1 MFQPQFFYEAGKAR
15 SGTALIPFFDSTSVA
30 FGISTRNG
38 NTVVDWGDGS
48 SSNIAPIKM
57 RDYADGSR
65 TYSNFVKSYSS
76 ALNGNVSVK
85 FLQGLKDVYSVYLGV
100 FHDANQQQSKLN
112 ILDVETF
119 FKQFP
124 NLFSL
129 CIEEYAY
136 QTTARMSVIK
146 GDLAKLPN
154 SVERVLINQAEIL
167 NAATDFTLNFSSYT
181 NLSNLKFFQFQDTT
195 ATTAQSTIKVIGDV
209 GKIPTS
215 CQFFYL
221 QKASAGSSITYTAGK
236 IWASAFDTLSIPLS
250 LTTAELDALLADMD
264 GSILTKTGAGV
275 ISVLGDRS
283 SASDAFVASL
293 QSKGF
298 TVNVTRNPL
307 NINSYSDSALLRLD
321 FQNNFDVYSNS
332 GLNIAAGGTFNQPTF
347 ALSGRKAGEYCAVFN
362 GSQSIKTTT
371 NLPINSD
378 KVTVAFWMK
387 TTQTTVAAIAE
398 LSPSWFSSGVN
409 AFATIINVTANKLYM
424 AEQTTNTVR
433 NIRETALSINDNI
446 WKRFSVVI
454 DRTNPTATKISIYI
468 NGVLASTTASTNG
481 STTGNFVNNI
491 LFVGQRNGSTI
502 GFNGSLMHLEV
513 LNYPITATEALA
525 DYNSF
530 L

>member
-1 MFQPQFFYEAGKAR
+1 MMNPQFFYEAGKAR
-15 SGTALIPFFDSTSVA
+15 SGTALIPFFDSTSVV

-48 SSNIAPIKM
+48 SSNIAPVKM
-57 RDYADGSR
+57 KDYADGSPV
-65 TYSNFVKSYSS
+65 YNFNKSYSS

-85 FLQGLKDVYSVYLGV
+85 FLRGLKDVYSIWLGGDKSV
-100 FHDANQQQSKLN
+100 GIQKSKLN

-129 CIEEYAY
+129 CIQEYAY
-136 QTTARMSVIK
+136 QTTSRMSVIK

-181 NLSNLKFFQFQDTT
+181 NLSNLKVFLFKDNI

-215 CQFFYL
+215 CQHLYL
-221 QKASAGSSITYTAGK
+221 QKASAGSAITYTAGK

-275 ISVLGDRS
+275 ISVLGYRS

-332 GLNIAAGGTFNQPTF
+332 GLNIAEGGTSNQPTF

-362 GSQSIKTTT
+362 GSQSIKTTA

-378 KVTVAFWMK
+378 KVTIKFWMK
-387 TTQTTVAAIAE
+387 TTQTTAGAIAE
-398 LSPSWFSSGVN
+398 LSPSWFSEGVN
-409 AFATIINVTANKLYM
+409 AFATSVNGVTSNKLYM
-424 AEQTTNTVR
+424 GEQTTNTVR
-433 NIRETALSINDNI
+433 NVRYSSSDINDNS
-446 WKRFSVVI
+446 WKRIAVVF
-454 DRTNPTATKISIYI
+454 DRAKGTPDKISIYI
-468 NGVLASTTASTNG
+468 NGSLAGITSTTTG

-491 LFVGQRNGSTI
+491 LFIGQRGGSTL
-502 GFNGSLMHLEV
+502 GYNGSLMHLEI
-513 LNYPITATEALA
+513 LNYPITTSEALA

>member
-1 MFQPQFFYEAGKAR
+1 MFNPIHFFEAGKAR
-15 SGTALIPFFDSTSVA
+15 SGTALIPFFDSTSVT

-48 SSNIAPIKM
+48 YSNYAPVKM
-57 RDYADGSR
+57 RDYTYGSAF
-65 TYSNFVKSYSS
+65 YYDFGKSYSS

-85 FLQGLKDVYSVYLGV
+85 FLQGLKDVYSVYLGY
-100 FHDANQQQSKLN
+100 FHATNQQSKLN

-129 CIEEYAY
+129 CIQEYAY
-136 QTTARMSVIK
+136 QTTSRMSVIK

-167 NAATDFTLNFSSYT
+167 NAGTDFTLNFSSYT
-181 NLSNLKFFQFQDTT
+181 NLSNLKFFQFKDTI

-209 GKIPTS
+209 CKIPTS

-275 ISVLGDRS
+275 ISVLGYRS

-362 GSQSIKTTT
+362 GSQSIKT
-371 NLPINSD
+371 NSNFVINSD
-378 KVTVAFWMK
+378 KVSISFWMK
-387 TTQTTVAAIAE
+387 TTFTGNGTQFMIDS
-398 LSPSWFSSGVN
+398 SPNFDSNN
-409 AFATIINVTANKLYM
+409 AFLVAYNNSGQANKLQGWSRSSGYNN
-424 AEQTTNTVR
+424 ATNPT
-433 NIRETALSINDNI
+433 SINDNV
-446 WKRFSVVI
+446 WRRFAIVI
-454 DRTNPTATKISIYI
+454 DRTQTAVNEIKIYE
-468 NGVLASTTASTNG
+468 NGVLKTVTKQYSADNS
-481 STTGNFVNNI
+481 GNFANNI
-491 LFVGQRNGSTI
+491 LFIGQKGGSTL
-502 GFNGSLMHLEV
+502 GYTGSLMHLEI
-513 LNYPITATEALA
+513 LNYPITASEALA

>member
-1 MFQPQFFYEAGKAR
+1 MFNPIHFYEAGKAR
-15 SGTALIPFFDSTSVA
+15 SGTALIPFFDSTYVA

-38 NTVVDWGDGS
+38 NTVVDWGDS
-48 SSNIAPIKM
+48 SSNNIAPVKM
-57 RDYADGSR
+57 RDYADGYGLS
-65 TYSNFVKSYSS
+65 SNFKKGYSS

-85 FLQGLKDVYSVYLGV
+85 FLQGLKDVYSVYLGD
-100 FHDANQQQSKLN
+100 FHTTNQQFKLN

-119 FKQFP
+119 FHQFP

-154 SVERVLINQAEIL
+154 SVERVLINVAEVIGISSGEL
-167 NAATDFTLNFSSYT
+167 YLNFSNYT
-181 NLSNLKFFQFQDTT
+181 NSSNLKYFNVNPANNYLYPLKFM
-195 ATTAQSTIKVIGDV
+195 GDL
-209 GKIPTS
+209 GKLPTS
-215 CQFFYL
+215 CQFLRIADFRVFIG
-221 QKASAGSSITYTAGK
+221 SAITYTAGK

-275 ISVLGDRS
+275 ISVLGYRS

-307 NINSYSDSALLRLD
+307 NINSYSDSSLLRLD

-332 GLNIAAGGTFNQPTF
+332 GLNIAAGGTFIPPTF

-378 KVTVAFWMK
+378 KVTIAFWMK
-387 TTQTTVAAIAE
+387 TTQSALAVISEISAD
-398 LSPSWFSSGVN
+398 SGANN
-409 AFATIINVTANKLYM
+409 AFRVVLNPNKITIVDHVSANNNGTTANIVS
-424 AEQTTNTVR
+424 TGNWVH
-433 NIRETALSINDNI
+433 I
-446 WKRFSVVI
+446 VVI
-454 DRTNPTATKISIYI
+454 IDRSQGISQNKIYI
-468 NGVLASTTASTNG
+468 NAALSYVQGSGVADLA
-481 STTGNFVNNI
+481 GNFVNNI
-491 LFVGQRNGSTI
+491 LFIGQRAGSSF
-502 GFNGSLMHLEV
+502 GFNGSLTKLKIY
-513 LNYPITATEALA
+513 NYPFTPSEVSTL
-525 DYNSF
+525 YNSE

>member
-1 MFQPQFFYEAGKAR
+1 MFNPVQFFEAGKAR

-30 FGISTRNG
+30 FAISTRNG

-48 SSNIAPIKM
+48 SSNVAPVKM
-57 RDYADGSR
+57 RDYADGSAFY
-65 TYSNFVKSYSS
+65 YSFGKSFSS
-76 ALNGNVSVK
+76 ARNGSVSVK
-85 FLQGLKDVYSVYLGV
+85 FLHGLKDVYSIYLGD
-100 FHDANQQQSKLN
+100 FHYTNQQSKLN
-112 ILDVETF
+112 ILDIETF

-129 CIEEYAY
+129 CIQEYAY
-136 QTTARMSVIK
+136 QTTSRMSVIK

-181 NLSNLKFFQFQDTT
+181 NLSNLKSFRFKDTV

-236 IWASAFDTLSIPLS
+236 VWASSFDTLSIPLS

-264 GSILTKTGAGV
+264 GSIITKTGAGV
-275 ISVLGDRS
+275 ISVLGYRS

-332 GLNIAAGGTFNQPTF
+332 GLNIVAGGTFIPPTF

-378 KVTVAFWMK
+378 KVTIAFWMK
-387 TTQTTVAAIAE
+387 TTQTGTAVMTE
-398 LSPSWFSSGVN
+398 LSTNFNSNN
-409 AFATIINVTANKLYM
+409 AFGVFINDALANRVEISDRTTSPAGINVGNSA
-424 AEQTTNTVR
+424 V
-433 NIRETALSINDNI
+433 NINNGN
-446 WKRFSVVI
+446 WFHVVLTI
-454 DRTNPTATKISIYI
+454 DRNLGVTQNQIYI
-468 NGVLASTTASTNG
+468 NGSLSYAQHASYVANLV
-481 STTGNFVNNI
+481 GNFVNNI
-491 LFVGQRNGSTI
+491 LFIGQRAGSSL
-502 GFNGSLMHLEV
+502 GFNGSLTKLKIY
-513 LNYPITATEALA
+513 NYPFTAGEVSNL
-525 DYNSF
+525 YNSE